1 MLGYL
6 SIKQIGPEVFRQ
18 SYSAKKN
25 PFENNHRTFYSQI
38 LRKKRKKN
46 SHECLLVL
54 ESLRIFFLYKL
65 LIC

>member
-38 LRKKRKKN
+38 LRKKRKKKFTRVFT
-46 SHECLLVL
+46 SVGKFAD
-54 ESLRIFFLYKL
+54 FFF
-65 LIC
+65 I